1 MLLEAVELKPVEN
14 VTALIVL
21 ACFLLLLYNL
31 GEGIRTVVR
40 IRQLNTPP
48 LTNATFFRTGV

>member
-1 MLLEAVELKPVEN
+1 VYVS
-14 VTALIVL
+14 ALIVL

>member
-1 MLLEAVELKPVEN
+1 MLLEVIELKPV
-14 VTALIVL
+14 VYVSVLIV
-21 ACFLLLLYNL
+21 CLLLYNL

-40 IRQLNTPP
+40 IRELNTPP

>member
-1 MLLEAVELKPVEN
+1 MVLETVELKPV
-14 VTALIVL
+14 VYVSALIM
-21 ACFLLLLYNL
+21 CLLLNNL

>member
-1 MLLEAVELKPVEN
+1 MLIPLVVEPNE
-14 VTALIVL
+14 VTVSALIV
-21 ACFLLLLYNL
+21 CLLLYNL
-31 GEGIRTVVR
+31 GEGVRTVVR

>member
-1 MLLEAVELKPVEN
+1 MLLEAVELKPVVN
-14 VTALIVL
+14 VTALMM
-21 ACFLLLLYNL
+21 CLLLYNL

>member
-1 MLLEAVELKPVEN
+1 MVLEAAELKPV
-14 VTALIVL
+14 VYVSALIM
-21 ACFLLLLYNL
+21 CLLLNNL

>member
-1 MLLEAVELKPVEN
+1 MVLETVELKPV
-14 VTALIVL
+14 VYVSVL
-21 ACFLLLLYNL
+21 MMCLLLYNL

>member
-1 MLLEAVELKPVEN
+1 MVLETVELKPV
-14 VTALIVL
+14 VYVSALMM
-21 ACFLLLLYNL
+21 CLLLYNL